1 MWNYNLNLL
10 WVCLELFIQPPL
22 VENKK
27 VEIFIQYVRA
37 IILPREEIKKNY
49 MVGIVNTQKNL
60 NAKNFNVEK
69 RFLFSRETTYFYSLP
84 PKKTNKQTNKVEE

>member
-1 MWNYNLNLL
+1 
-10 WVCLELFIQPPL
+10 
-22 VENKK
+22 
-27 VEIFIQYVRA
+27 
-37 IILPREEIKKNY
+37 